1 MAAARRAREAVG
13 RQRAEDAV
21 RQMDK
26 LANPTLQEHVSKMF
40 SFGGKESSK
49 TMCALS
55 FGRDGEAVGVDRRR
69 QQGRFRHRALAS
81 HVAGV
86 RKGLLVH
93 CRNCD
98 VLVCSEVADDAT
110 MWTRLPEDGT
120 GDAARAQRA
129 SRKRLRSKSTAAA
142 GGGGKRGL
150 AKQASSGR
158 NLATTCLSVVQHV
171 MAVRAATGSVQ
182 TAQIHGPT
190 RALPEA
196 NWSTVHDRKRRWS
209 VWTGSGVGAVFLM
222 LRGS

>member
-1 MAAARRAREAVG
+1 MFDFLWAVAGADGAANAPHAPPAVGAGFSDVGAADAAAEALHAPAAWAGAVEGHGAGGDRVAAARRAREAVG

-129 SRKRLRSKSTAAA
+129 SRKRLKSRPAAA
-142 GGGGKRGL
+142 
-150 AKQASSGR
+150 
-158 NLATTCLSVVQHV
+158 
-171 MAVRAATGSVQ
+171 AVR
-182 TAQIHGPT
+182 
-190 RALPEA
+190 
-196 NWSTVHDRKRRWS
+196 
-209 VWTGSGVGAVFLM
+209 
-222 LRGS
+222 